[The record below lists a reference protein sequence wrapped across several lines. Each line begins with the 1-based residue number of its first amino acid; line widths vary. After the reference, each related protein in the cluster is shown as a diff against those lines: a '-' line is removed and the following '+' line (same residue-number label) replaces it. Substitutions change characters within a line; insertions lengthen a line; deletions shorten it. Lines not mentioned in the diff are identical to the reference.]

1 MKFHKKLI
9 IILILLLVITNFI
22 WFKLYMREHNKLTH
36 AVIPTLS
43 EDYFTTQKILT
54 NYQMGME
61 KNPFFNKLGGSL
73 GISEV

>member
-1 MKFHKKLI
+1 
-9 IILILLLVITNFI
+9 
-22 WFKLYMREHNKLTH
+22 MREHNKLTH

-73 GISEV
+73 GISEVWYGAPIPYNLYFETDKVYEESGVR